1 MTPQLSRR
9 EFVVCLI
16 DLINV
21 ALDRGLHDDAAAV
34 LAGVRVLRPK
44 LAELDILE
52 GWVMIKSGRLHDGIQ
67 VLRNLESS
75 PTHWSMAKAMM
86 AMCQQYL
93 RDPDWLISANEVLDG
108 NSTPD
113 AVAMVKDLQAKH
125 DKKKSAPGFAEED
138 AAQEASPSLPM
149 TFQSEFQY
157 PTFAFHLR
165 A

>member
-9 EFVVCLI
+9 EFVACLI
-16 DLINV
+16 ELINV
-21 ALDRGLHDDAAAV
+21 ALNRGSPDDAAAV

-44 LAELDILE
+44 LVELDIME
-52 GWVMIKSGRLHDGIQ
+52 GWVLIKNGRFHESVQ

-93 RDPDWLISANEVLDG
+93 QDPEWQISANEVLDG
-108 NSTPD
+108 NSSPD
-113 AVAMVKDLQAKH
+113 AVAMVKELKARH
-125 DKKKSAPGFAEED
+125 EKKRAPGFPEE
-138 AAQEASPSLPM
+138 AATAEASPSLPM
-149 TFQSEFQY
+149 SFQSEFQY
-157 PTFAFHLR
+157 PTFAVHLR